1 MKGAGVNASGA
12 DVKQLRRWSLLAGLV
27 VLYFFAGKLGLH
39 FAFVHSNA
47 TAVWAPTGI
56 ALAAVLLLGYRAAPA
71 IFVGAFLVNITT
83 AGSVPSSLGIAFGN
97 TLEAVAAG
105 FLVTRFASG
114 RATFNRARDIVRF
127 SLLAGLVSTAIS
139 ATIGVT
145 TLVLTGYADMSRF
158 GPIWLTWWL
167 GDTAGALIVTPL
179 LVLWGTTRSLGPLA
193 ERPAESI
200 LLLLVVAAT
209 GALVFMYPG
218 LNTYP
223 LPFLCI
229 PPLVWAAFRFGQREV
244 ATGVAILSAIAAW
257 ATVSGLGPFVMQSE
271 NESLLLLQTFMGTIA
286 AMTLP
291 VAALVW
297 ERKAVEQERAV
308 LLDRERAARS
318 EAEAA
323 NHAKDEFLAMLSHE
337 LRNPLAAIGN
347 AAQVLVGFEKQHA
360 FADRAVEIIGRQTR
374 HLSRL
379 IDDLLDVAR
388 VTAGKIVLT
397 RERVNLADAV
407 QRSVAVFVGDGQLQ
421 DHRTDVELEPVWV
434 NADPARLSQ
443 VVDNLLINAIK
454 YTPARG
460 LIRIRT
466 FAEGDEAVLRIQDSG
481 MGIAPDLLPRVF
493 ELFTQGQR
501 SLERAQ
507 GGLGIGLTLVRR
519 LIELHGGRVAAFSD
533 GPSKGSTFVV
543 CLPRAEARRTDDV
556 SPDEIAAR
564 ASSRKR
570 IVIIEDDTDGREA
583 LRMQLLMAGHEVHEA
598 KDGKSGIEIVQRVRP
613 DVVLLDIGLPGI
625 DGYEVARRL
634 KDGPDCP
641 RLVAVTGYGRPEDK
655 ARAMTAGFDA
665 HLTKPVE
672 SDELHRALE

>member
-1 MKGAGVNASGA
+1 MIAGGV
-12 DVKQLRRWSLLAGLV
+12 DVKQLRGWSLLAGLV
-27 VLYFFAGKLGLH
+27 VVYFFAGKLGLH

-47 TAVWAPTGI
+47 TAVWPPTGI

-83 AGSVPSSLGIAFGN
+83 AGSIPSALGIAFGN
-97 TLEAVAAG
+97 TLEAVAGG
-105 FLVTRFASG
+105 FLVTRFAG
-114 RATFNRARDIVRF
+114 GLAAFNRAREIVRF
-127 SLLAGLVSTAIS
+127 SLLAGLVSTALS
-139 ATIGVT
+139 ATIGVA
-145 TLVLTGYADMSRF
+145 TLVATGYADVSRF
-158 GPIWLTWWL
+158 GAIWLTWWL
-167 GDTAGALIVTPL
+167 GDAAGALIVTPL
-179 LVLWGTTRSLGPLA
+179 LVLWGTTRRLGPLA
-193 ERPAESI
+193 ERPAESV
-200 LLLLVVAAT
+200 LLLLVVAVT
-209 GALVFMYPG
+209 GVLVFMHPA

-229 PPLVWAAFRFGQREV
+229 PPLIWAAFRFGQREV

-257 ATVSGLGPFVMQSE
+257 ATVGGAGPFVMQSD
-271 NESLLLLQTFMGTIA
+271 NESLLLLQTFMATIA

-308 LLDRERAARS
+308 LLDRERGARA

-347 AAQVLVGFEKQHA
+347 AAQVLVGSAQQHA
-360 FADRAVEIIGRQTR
+360 FADRAVEIIGRQTK

-407 QRSVAVFVGDGQLQ
+407 QRSVTVIVGDGRLQ
-421 DHRTDVELEPVWV
+421 DHKTDVELEPVWV
-434 NADPARLSQ
+434 NADAARLSQ

-460 LIRIRT
+460 LIRVRT
-466 FAEGDEAVLRIQDSG
+466 FAEGDEAVLHVQDSG

-501 SLERAQ
+501 SLDRAQ

-519 LIELHGGRVAAFSD
+519 LVELHGGRVAAYSE
-533 GPSKGSTFVV
+533 GPSRGSTFVV
-543 CLPRAEARRTDDV
+543 CLPRAEARRNDGVAPNDT
-556 SPDEIAAR
+556 ATR
-564 ASSRKR
+564 TFSRKR

-583 LRMQLLMAGHEVHEA
+583 LRMQLLIAGHEVHEA
-598 KDGKSGIEIVQRVRP
+598 KDGKSGIEIVLRVRP
-613 DVVLLDIGLPGI
+613 DIVLLDIGLPGL
-625 DGYEVARRL
+625 DGYEVARTL
-634 KDGPDCP
+634 KGGHDCP
-641 RLVAVTGYGRPEDK
+641 RLVAVTGYGRSEDR

-672 SDELHRALE
+672 LAELHRMLE